1 VEAEP
6 ADVTRHILLGLLV
19 ILASAADPARAQRP
33 ADDPYA
39 LYISAPFKRIPFNDL
54 HRIPFNYIRLYS
66 AAETLLRLKEP
77 VRTPA
82 NVPAEYRIGPEDVLQ
97 IALWK
102 NEALSRRVPVRP
114 DGKISLP
121 LLNDVQAA
129 GLTAIELRDVL
140 TERLKEFIPSPE
152 VSVIV
157 SDVRSLKISVIGE
170 PTLPGRY
177 GRYELPMVPPGH
189 RFVVLVP
196 GEHGSIRR
204 IGSYSREELQS
215 ILDRCRTP
223 SEEVCHTFKN
233 AIILVP

>member
-1 VEAEP
+1 MKWLFMRMMALAFLVSLGVATP
-6 ADVTRHILLGLLV
+6 A
-19 ILASAADPARAQRP
+19 SAQRP

-39 LYISAPFKRIPFNDL
+39 LYIPAPFKQRIL
-54 HRIPFNYIRLYS
+54 FNYVNVDKEASYGFYVVVQS
-66 AAETLLRLKEP
+66 AGEP
-77 VRTPA
+77 VPKEDADKPA
-82 NVPAEYRIGPEDVLQ
+82 NSARTYRISPEDILK
-97 IALWK
+97 IAVWK
-102 NEALSRRVPVRP
+102 NDTLSRTTLVRP

-121 LLNDVQAA
+121 LINDVQAA
-129 GLTAIELRDVL
+129 GLTAVELRDVL

-170 PTLPGRY
+170 VARPVRPGH
-177 GRYELPMVPPGH
+177 YELPILPPGR

-204 IGSYSREELQS
+204 IGSYSREQLQS
-215 ILDRCRTP
+215 ILDLCRTP
-223 SEEVCHTFKN
+223 SEKVCDTFKN